1 MDEVMLMKPSH
12 LAIIPDGNRRWAKLH
27 RKSLIEGYKAG
38 IQRASDA
45 IAWCKDFNIRMLTM
59 WGFSTENFN
68 RDSREVRSLLALFES
83 KLREALRSDEFHR
96 NKIRVRII
104 GRVDSFP
111 EKIQSGFRE
120 LERATREYREYNLN
134 ILLGYGGQ
142 REIVDACNAIIR
154 DYNSGAITSV
164 DETVFPNYLYT
175 HGLPDPDLIIRTSGE
190 QRLSGLMPWQSAY
203 SELYFSEK
211 LWPDFEK
218 KDMALALKEFETRK
232 RRFGR

>member
-1 MDEVMLMKPSH
+1 MNLMALGH

-27 RKSLIEGYKAG
+27 HKSMVEGYKAG
-38 IQRASDA
+38 FQRASDA

-59 WGFSTENFN
+59 WGFSTENFS
-68 RDSREVRSLLALFES
+68 RDVKEVRSLLTLFEF
-83 KLREALRSDEFHR
+83 KLKEALRSDEFHR
-96 NKIRVRII
+96 NEIRVRFI
-104 GRVDSFP
+104 GRTDLFP
-111 EKIQSGFRE
+111 EKIQNGFRE
-120 LERATREYREYNLN
+120 LERATQKYGDYNLN

-175 HGLPDPDLIIRTSGE
+175 RGLPDPDLVIRTSGE

-218 KDMALALKEFETRK
+218 NDMALALNEFERRR